1 MSQTASA
8 VQTQRLELWRGK
20 LNASGLPVF
29 SRTIRDIRNVSSSSR
44 SSARDLSDVVGND
57 ASMAARVI
65 QIANSPMFN
74 LQNRHID
81 TISSAVV
88 LVGFDAVRELAI
100 SVSVIEEMLKG
111 RQHARVRQHMAQ
123 AFHAAAQ
130 ARSFARVC
138 GHKSEE
144 VFVAA
149 LLKHVGD
156 MAFWSRAERE
166 AMAIEA
172 LVMRGTTLPDA
183 EREVLGF
190 ELSQLGQS
198 LAADWNLGELVS
210 HVLDGRHEDD
220 VMVKHVQMG
229 HQLARLLTTHDLQ
242 STEVDAVVNELTE
255 HLNLKAADVRGLI
268 SANLDAAASIAKQFG
283 LDQPLQTLNQ
293 DAQSSA
299 TDLTSLR
306 TEPADMPGIRQSA
319 GADVDAP
326 TYNATLLLDELAELA
341 DSLEAGASRD
351 VLMKRIVTGLHQA
364 LGFCHAYFALFTPDR
379 TKLVVKYSAGMEAAK
394 TQGWPAQDPYQD
406 PVFVNAL
413 ATFKAQT
420 FSDVAKQDAW
430 HFGGPGAVV
439 AVKLAQK
446 PVGMLYVENAI
457 AEPVTPE
464 QFAGFRQLGQQIAL
478 VLTQAA

>member
-1 MSQTASA
+1 MSQTALA
-8 VQTQRLELWRGK
+8 TQTQRLELWRGK

-44 SSARDLSDVVGND
+44 SSAQDLSDVVGND

-65 QIANSPMFN
+65 QIANSPLFN
-74 LQNRHID
+74 LQNRDID

-172 LVMRGTTLPDA
+172 LVMRGMTLPDA
-183 EREVLGF
+183 ERQVLGF
-190 ELSQLGQS
+190 ELSQLGLS

-229 HQLARLLTTHDLQ
+229 HQLAQLLTTHDVE
-242 STEVDAVVNELTE
+242 STEVAALVNDLAE
-255 HLNLKAADVRGLI
+255 HLKLKAADVKALI

-283 LDQPLQTLNQ
+283 IDQPLQTLDQETEHSAADVISSHTDPTNV
-293 DAQSSA
+293 SA
-299 TDLTSLR
+299 TSQRVD
-306 TEPADMPGIRQSA
+306 A
-319 GADVDAP
+319 DAP
-326 TYNATLLLDELAELA
+326 TYNSALLFDELAELA

-364 LGFCHAYFALFTPDR
+364 LGFRHAYFALFTPDR
-379 TKLVVKYSAGMEAAK
+379 TKLVVKYSAGEDAAK
-394 TQGWPAQDPYQD
+394 AQGWPAHDPYQV

-420 FSDVAKQDAW
+420 FADVAKQNAW

-446 PVGMLYVENAI
+446 PVGMLYVENAQG
-457 AEPVTPE
+457 EPVSAE